1 MNAKPRLSPHKV
13 TVPFFVDQK
22 GVILLD
28 FPHDRP
34 TINEQYY
41 HEMLDAI
48 KLIFKKKKRKIRQ
61 NGDSSS

>member
-1 MNAKPRLSPHKV
+1 MNAKPRLSAQKV

-41 HEMLDAI
+41 HEILDAI
-48 KLIFKKKKRKIRQ
+48 KLIFKKKEA
-61 NGDSSS
+61 